1 VEQVS
6 RTFGLHS
13 EKEVYTHFTTKNPIK
28 DQDSSLA
35 FFPHRGE
42 AALEEM
48 EVEVGMVVRPE
59 ADSGAV
65 AEETGNQAPFYV

>member
-35 FFPHRGE
+35 FFPHPEE
-42 AALEEM
+42 AALEE
-48 EVEVGMVVRPE
+48 VEVGTAVLPE
-59 ADSGAV
+59 V
-65 AEETGNQAPFYV
+65 AEEIGNQARFYV